1 LSAHFI
7 NGPLLVSFFYNI
19 RYQPLWRKKPMTTAV
34 THKTNAHTTEAT
46 LFVAF
51 ELSEKTWKLGFTV
64 GHGQKPRERNVT
76 ARHQER
82 VLDEIS
88 LAKHRLGLP
97 ETAPVVSCYEAG
109 REGFWLHRFL
119 LAHGITNHVV
129 DSSAIEVSRR
139 QRRAKSDGL
148 DVRKLLSMLIR
159 YEQGEHQVWQVV
171 KVPSVEAEDQRH
183 LHRDL
188 ETLKRERAS
197 TTTRIQGLLSSQ
209 GIQVSTLAKLP
220 EQLDTLRL
228 WDGTPIPP
236 GLRRRVLRVYAHH
249 TFLNEQIAAIE
260 AERRAQLQ
268 ASSEA
273 SIDQIRQLM
282 MLKGIGINGSWLLVM
297 EFFGWRAFK
306 NRREVGGLAGLT
318 PTPYQSGESA
328 REQGITKSGNPH
340 VRWMIT
346 ELAWS
351 WLRFQPESALSVW
364 FRERFGDGGKRLR
377 RMGIVAVS
385 RKLLIALWRFLETG
399 VLPEGAVLKEG

>member
-1 LSAHFI
+1 
-7 NGPLLVSFFYNI
+7 
-19 RYQPLWRKKPMTTAV
+19 MTTKA
-34 THKTNAHTTEAT
+34 TRNAQDTTSAGT
-46 LFVAF
+46 LFVSF
-51 ELSEKTWKLGFTV
+51 ELSDKNWKLGFTT
-64 GHGQKPRERNVT
+64 GHGQKPRERTVT
-76 ARHQER
+76 ARDQKR
-82 VLDEIS
+82 VLDEIAQ
-88 LAKHRLGLP
+88 AKRRFGLP

-119 LAHGITNHVV
+119 EAHGMTNHVV

-159 YEQGEHQVWQVV
+159 YHEGERQVWQVV

-197 TTTRIQGLLSSQ
+197 TTARIKGLLSSQ
-209 GIQVSTLAKLP
+209 GIQVTSLTKLP
-220 EQLDTLRL
+220 EQLDALRR
-228 WDGTPIPP
+228 WDGSPIPP
-236 GLRRRVLRVYAHH
+236 GLRQRMLRVYAQY
-249 TFLNEQIAAIE
+249 TFLSEQIAAVE
-260 AERRAQLQ
+260 AERRTQMQ
-268 ASSEA
+268 ASTDARIEKV
-273 SIDQIRQLM
+273 RQLM
-282 MLKGIGINGSWLLVM
+282 QLKGIGINGAWLLVM

-306 NRREVGGLAGLT
+306 NRREVGGLAGFT

-328 REQGITKSGNPH
+328 REQGISKSGNRH
-340 VRWMIT
+340 VRWMTT

-351 WLRFQPESALSVW
+351 WLRYQPESALSVW
-364 FRERFGDGGKRLR
+364 FRERFGSGGKRLR
-377 RMGIVAVS
+377 RIGIVAVA